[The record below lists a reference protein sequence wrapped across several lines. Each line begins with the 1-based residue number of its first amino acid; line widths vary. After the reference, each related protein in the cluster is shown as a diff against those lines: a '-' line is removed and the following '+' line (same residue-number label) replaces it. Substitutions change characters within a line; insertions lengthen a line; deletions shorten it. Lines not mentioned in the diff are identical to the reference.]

1 MKKISLIYEDIEEE
15 DIDGDRF
22 RTESELLDKP
32 VNGCIIAF
40 VDMGLWNGRP
50 KGSMIYTDRI
60 NSILEVKCDCNRFY
74 MDSFNVRSS
83 LTHHDG
89 THYCLYRVAPSRE
102 AAERLC
108 EKIAYEGMTEKQFR
122 KATKSLR
129 PYIAEIYGC

>member
-1 MKKISLIYEDIEEE
+1 MEN
-15 DIDGDRF
+15 
-22 RTESELLDKP
+22 ELLDKP
-32 VNGCIIAF
+32 VNGCIVAF

-50 KGSMIYTDRI
+50 KGGRVYADKV
-60 NSILEVKCDCNRFY
+60 NSIFDVMMDYSRFF

-89 THYCLYRVAPSRE
+89 THYCLYRVAESRE

-108 EKIAYEGMTEKQFR
+108 GKIAHGGMTEKQFR